1 MARVMKGV
9 MNLPR
14 DKEVKHTSWLSS
26 PHRKLKKAKNN
37 KKHNTNK
44 GTKLGNLTG
53 SEAHRVVTWKVHRAH
68 EIARQINAEI
78 EATQK
83 RHG

>member
-1 MARVMKGV
+1 MLEI

-26 PHRKLKKAKNN
+26 LRSPHRKLKKAKNN
-37 KKHNTNK
+37 KKHNINK

-53 SEAHRVVTWKVHRAH
+53 SEAHMVVTWKVHRTH

-78 EATQK
+78 EATQN